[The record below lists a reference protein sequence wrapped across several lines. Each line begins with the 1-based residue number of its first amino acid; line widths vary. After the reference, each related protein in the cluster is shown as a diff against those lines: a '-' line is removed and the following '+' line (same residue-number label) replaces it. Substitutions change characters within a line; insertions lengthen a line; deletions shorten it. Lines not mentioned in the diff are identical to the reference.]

1 MALVIGSIQYASA
14 DHSLGGQGVFKDETS
29 VNHALTVDSKY
40 MLHLQVVVRNA
51 QDQLISVTE
60 SIHGRY
66 IPHELTD
73 QVFDEWTSSIPEGE
87 RKIIDVDGGVIEHKV
102 EIINVGGVDVAEKV
116 TYTKTNSVQ
125 QFSFKT
131 SFQDMQS
138 IWSINFC
145 INTYEHYYG
154 GEGIWCV
161 PFFQTNTPDIS
172 LGEDN
177 TWTTKWTVV
186 RES

>member
-1 MALVIGSIQYASA
+1 MVLVIGSIHYASA

-73 QVFDEWTSSIPEGE
+73 QIFDQGMGK
-87 RKIIDVDGGVIEHKV
+87 R
-102 EIINVGGVDVAEKV
+102 EIINIDEIRYEKV
-116 TYTKTNSVQ
+116 EFIQTQNVQ
-125 QFSFKT
+125 QYSFDT
-131 SFQDMQS
+131 TFQDMQS

-145 INTYEHYYG
+145 INTFEHYYG
-154 GEGIWCV
+154 EEGIWCV

-177 TWTTKWTVV
+177 TWTVGWTIV
-186 RES
+186 REF

>member
-14 DHSLGGQGVFKDETS
+14 DHSLGGQGVFKDENG
-29 VNHALTVDSKY
+29 VNHVSSMDSKY
-40 MLHLQVVVRNA
+40 LIHLQVVVRNA
-51 QDQLISVTE
+51 QDQLVSVTE

-73 QVFDEWTSSIPEGE
+73 QIFDQGMGK
-87 RKIIDVDGGVIEHKV
+87 R
-102 EIINVGGVDVAEKV
+102 EIINIDEIRYEKV
-116 TYTKTNSVQ
+116 EFIQTQNVQ
-125 QFSFKT
+125 QYSFDT
-131 SFQDMQS
+131 TFQDMQS

-145 INTYEHYYG
+145 INTFEHYYG

-161 PFFQTNTPDIS
+161 PFFKTNTPHIS

-177 TWTTKWTVV
+177 TWTVGWTIV
-186 RES
+186 REF

>member
-1 MALVIGSIQYASA
+1 MALVIGTIQYASA
-14 DHSLGGQGVFKDETS
+14 DHSLGGQGIFKDENG
-29 VNHALTVDSKY
+29 VNHASSVDSKY
-40 MLHLQVVVRNA
+40 LIHLQVVVRNA
-51 QDQLISVTE
+51 QGQLVSVAE

-73 QVFDEWTSSIPEGE
+73 QIFDQGMGKKEIISIDEIRYE
-87 RKIIDVDGGVIEHKV
+87 KV
-102 EIINVGGVDVAEKV
+102 EFIQTQNA
-116 TYTKTNSVQ
+116 Q
-125 QFSFKT
+125 QYSFDT

-145 INTYEHYYG
+145 INTFEHYYG

-172 LGEDN
+172 LGEDD
-177 TWTTKWTVV
+177 TWTVGWTIV
-186 RES
+186 REF